1 MVFNFKNVVNTL
13 CYTMAKKNICVND
26 NAIIKERMEE
36 MEEVVFID
44 KANDSGESEGNE
56 GVNQSIF

>member
-1 MVFNFKNVVNTL
+1 
-13 CYTMAKKNICVND
+13 
-26 NAIIKERMEE
+26 MEE